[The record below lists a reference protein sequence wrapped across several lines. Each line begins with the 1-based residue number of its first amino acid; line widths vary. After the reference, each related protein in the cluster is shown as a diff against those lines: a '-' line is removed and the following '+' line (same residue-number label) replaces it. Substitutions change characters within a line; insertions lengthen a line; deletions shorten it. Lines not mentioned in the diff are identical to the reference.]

1 VVTDTDRRG
10 AQVFACDLHAELTR
24 VGHDVR
30 TVALAPGATGGL
42 DLPVLGSKRISAGTL
57 RALRHEMGAATAT
70 IAHGSSTLP
79 ACAIASLGKRSPFV
93 YRQISDSQFW
103 ASTAARRVRVRAGL
117 RRAARVVTLWDGA
130 AAAVTEMFGV
140 PQAKIRVIP
149 NAVPL
154 AGFVVSDDATRR
166 AARAGFGLDAD
177 RPTVLSIGAL
187 ASEKGVDL
195 TLAAVGEIPGTQLLV
210 VGEGMERAAL
220 ERLAQRVAP
229 GRTTFAG
236 VVDPV
241 ARAYAA
247 ADVVALPSRGGDS
260 MPAVL
265 IEAGLSGVPAVAT
278 PIGGIPEIVLDGESG
293 VLVGVDAIGELTEA
307 IRRFCD
313 DPQLSQQFGD
323 AARRHCRNH
332 FTIGP
337 IAERWLAV
345 LGELAPDLRRV
356 H

>member
-1 VVTDTDRRG
+1 
-10 AQVFACDLHAELTR
+10 LWE
-24 VGHDVR
+24 
-30 TVALAPGATGGL
+30 
-42 DLPVLGSKRISAGTL
+42 
-57 RALRHEMGAATAT
+57 GAAMT
-70 IAHGSSTLP
+70 
-79 ACAIASLGKRSPFV
+79 
-93 YRQISDSQFW
+93 
-103 ASTAARRVRVRAGL
+103 
-117 RRAARVVTLWDGA
+117 
-130 AAAVTEMFGV
+130 VTEMFGV
-140 PQAKIRVIP
+140 PRAKIRVIP

-154 AGFVVSDDATRR
+154 AGFVVSNE
-166 AARAGFGLDAD
+166 AARRDARAEFGLDPA

-187 ASEKGVDL
+187 APEKGVDL
-195 TLAAVGEIPGTQLLV
+195 TLAAVGEIPGAQLLV
-210 VGEGMERAAL
+210 VGEGGERAAL

-229 GRTTFAG
+229 GRTAFAG

-265 IEAGLSGVPAVAT
+265 IEAGLSGLPAVAT

-313 DPQLSQQFGD
+313 DPRLSRQFGD
-323 AARRHCRNH
+323 AARRHCGDH

-337 IAERWLAV
+337 IAERWLDV